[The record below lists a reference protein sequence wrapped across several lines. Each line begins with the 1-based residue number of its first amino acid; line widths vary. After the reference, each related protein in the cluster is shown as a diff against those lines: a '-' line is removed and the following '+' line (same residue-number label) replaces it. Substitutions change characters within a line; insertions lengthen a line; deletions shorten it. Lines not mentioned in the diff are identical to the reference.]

1 MKAGVRLAPTV
12 YLPPLHRTVESVQT
26 SCQNQSP
33 SHNPPVT
40 LMQTKSNK
48 ALINYLKTV
57 VKMLAAASTL
67 LIKFQCNYI

>member
-48 ALINYLKTV
+48 ALINYL
-57 VKMLAAASTL
+57 
-67 LIKFQCNYI
+67 